1 MFLESSIRSRVR
13 LCIKASKCAALA
25 LGLVEIVDDIE
36 SLATEEKA
44 DLFECNDSGETEKN
58 ILAHHVHSSDEA
70 LESAEEYDDLPH
82 DKAITACMCE

>member
-1 MFLESSIRSRVR
+1 MLRDVP
-13 LCIKASKCAALA
+13 LM
-25 LGLVEIVDDIE
+25 EIVDDIE